1 MHITLTRRIAYSK
14 VSLVS
19 SCPRGASGRKLL
31 RCILDTYTDLESFS
45 GFRAHRRLLDEPS
58 MRIGLGIQAGDVHVC
73 YEYHFKSTHF
83 KFSNQRKSRFE
94 VTNWSYLSARH
105 VKLEALVFG
114 TVPADSSECISKVN
128 FKAHTLSDTHLIV
141 PSHPSGCEQREHRI
155 S

>member
-58 MRIGLGIQAGDVHVC
+58 MRIGLGIQAGDEHVC

-114 TVPADSSECISKVN
+114 TVPADSSVHFQSK
-128 FKAHTLSDTHLIV
+128 FQGTHVVGHAPYRTVAPKRLRATRT
-141 PSHPSGCEQREHRI
+141 QN
-155 S
+155 